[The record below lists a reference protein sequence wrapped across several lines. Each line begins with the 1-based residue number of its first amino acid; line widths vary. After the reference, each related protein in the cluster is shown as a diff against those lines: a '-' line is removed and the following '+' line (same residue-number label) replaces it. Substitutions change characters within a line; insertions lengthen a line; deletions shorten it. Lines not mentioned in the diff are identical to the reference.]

1 MYIYCKIIYII
12 YIYIY
17 IYIFIFV
24 YIYIYIYIFI
34 SAFNCGFTCLCL
46 CYISAISYQSTNKTH
61 DVICV
66 KSSVKLTP
74 CCINHWYYLDL
85 ELRKIPLI
93 GR

>member
-1 MYIYCKIIYII
+1 MYMYIYIC
-12 YIYIY
+12 
-17 IYIFIFV
+17 
-24 YIYIYIYIFI
+24 I
-34 SAFNCGFTCLCL
+34 SACNCGFTCLCL
-46 CYISAISYQSTNKTH
+46 SYISAISYQSTNKTH
-61 DVICV
+61 DVIYV